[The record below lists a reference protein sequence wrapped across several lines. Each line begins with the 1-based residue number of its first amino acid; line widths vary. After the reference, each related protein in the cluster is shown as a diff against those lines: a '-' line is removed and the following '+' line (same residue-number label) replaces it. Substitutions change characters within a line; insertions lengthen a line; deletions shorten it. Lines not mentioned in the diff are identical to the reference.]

1 MRVSLKATYGIMAMI
16 DLAIHNDNHNGTV
29 PIQSK
34 AIARRQAIPVRFLEQ
49 VLHAMKQVG
58 LVESVRGAQGGYVLA
73 KMPLE
78 LSLAEIVEALDGPL
92 TTPKQARVSHRRVS
106 GRTSF
111 DSLINDIWAQV
122 RQAELN
128 VLSAVTL
135 KDLVDRHRQLEQE
148 RALMYHI

>member
-16 DLAIHNDNHNGTV
+16 DLAIHNDNHNRTV

-73 KMPLE
+73 KMPSE

-92 TTPKQARVSHRRVS
+92 TTPKQARASHRRVS